1 MSEKDTEK
9 MTESMS
15 EQIAEKVAD
24 KVKDGRKRRGRF
36 VWFLRGALI
45 GLLIGAVVASVLS
58 VKILTRKP
66 EKEEPDF
73 SAEFVEALLG
83 EAKENCKLIVME
95 QPIELTTTI
104 LQEGLFNWDITR
116 KSQVVVFSGTGT
128 FTVDLE
134 NMKSS
139 WIDVDKEAK
148 EVRITIPHAVLN
160 DVKIDHDRIRFYDTE
175 KGFLAFGQLTLTPE
189 DQNVLYNQ
197 VTAKMWMELKTDELF
212 AKADE
217 FAAMECWK
225 IFRPVVNAISREYS
239 VVIEFQK

>member
-1 MSEKDTEK
+1 MPENEK
-9 MTESMS
+9 MTDSMS
-15 EQIAEKVAD
+15 EQIAEKIAD

-66 EKEEPDF
+66 KREEPDF

-83 EAKENCKLIVME
+83 ESRKACKLIVME

-104 LQEGLFNWDITR
+104 QQEGLFNWDITR
-116 KSQVVVFSGTGT
+116 KSQVVVFSGTGS

-134 NMKSS
+134 DMKSS
-139 WIDVDKEAK
+139 WIEIDKEKK
-148 EVRITIPHAVLN
+148 EVRITIPHALLS
-160 DVKIDHDRIRFYDTE
+160 DVKIDHNRVRFYDTE
-175 KGFLAFGQLTLTPE
+175 KGFLAFGQITLTPE
-189 DQNVLYNQ
+189 EQNILYNQ
-197 VTAKMWMELKTDELF
+197 VTAKMWVELKTDELS

-217 FAAMECWK
+217 FAAMECWQL
-225 IFRPVVNAISREYS
+225 FQPVVNAISREYS
-239 VVIEFQK
+239 VVIGFQ